1 MAFKTKS
8 TPAGYQVGDKYT
20 WKVLIN
26 GQKVKTFEQGAAK
39 TRLWR
44 TNKLPVGE
52 LQKIVIKGNG
62 EVRYTGEAQAQ
73 VAEICQAMFAGGQGG
88 SSMDA
93 SVKMID
99 GTRSRLIRSEVSRVR
114 TLGSYCSASHAP
126 CGLAAWGF
134 RWTRPAPDGAGRP
147 LASRHRPSSP
157 PSPGWGLR
165 FPTDAGPLG
174 APGPE
179 RGQRRRAC
187 RTAIGT
193 PGSIAAHARPQ

>member
-62 EVRYTGEAQAQ
+62 EVRYKG
-73 VAEICQAMFAGGQGG
+73 
-88 SSMDA
+88 
-93 SVKMID
+93 KM
-99 GTRSRLIRSEVSRVR
+99 
-114 TLGSYCSASHAP
+114 
-126 CGLAAWGF
+126 
-134 RWTRPAPDGAGRP
+134 
-147 LASRHRPSSP
+147 
-157 PSPGWGLR
+157 
-165 FPTDAGPLG
+165 
-174 APGPE
+174 
-179 RGQRRRAC
+179 
-187 RTAIGT
+187 T
-193 PGSIAAHARPQ
+193 PN